1 MANISN
7 SNTLNKFDVIG
18 FAKKII
24 GEIDSVRSY
33 SNDTDSE
40 TQSGF
45 KRPEESRVNAFMRLI
60 GFPMFVVIEK
70 DGDKS
75 SGELAGNRIL
85 NPGWCGGKFSGYKIK
100 NMDNISS
107 LGLSLASEL
116 SLRETLLL
124 TTENNIGSDQ
134 MNKDMKDALD
144 NPISLVPSMTKPAQ
158 VKSQVYS
165 RRVYKKLFPLISSY
179 RVVMPKMN
187 ETARPFVTAENRM
200 LDFNT
205 ELKQP
210 FLETII
216 RIRIISMENA
226 GSTKENTKKDD
237 FLNSIKSNVTPDE
250 FADIK
255 KKYSQIL
262 TSADVIDIFILNK
275 LFTSLTQLANKWV
288 QLKRSQ
294 EYLKKLNVYKI
305 SIKTTSSK
313 ISPFGKRM
321 DVTADAELMEQSE
334 TGIRLKE
341 LKSKLSQEEALLSLL
356 PTTDVSDSSNSKI
369 ASTKNTTSGTLVGP
383 FADLIN
389 TDASQLRK
397 EIKSLEE
404 GIKQNVQQMEALR
417 LELDM
422 MTGEFSG
429 ISIPDVVSVIIALFM
444 IDKQYLMALLDDDVK
459 DNMRKDDTLAPAVD
473 KYDIGG
479 DSIEAA
485 AKAVGELQK
494 AVEFVFDVLNKI
506 IDSNYDRT
514 KRNKEVIKDPN
525 IQIDGDVSF
534 GPESE
539 KQVNG

>member
-60 GFPMFVVIEK
+60 GLPMFVSIEK

-85 NPGWCGGKFSGYKIK
+85 NSGWHGGKFSGYKIK
-100 NMDNISS
+100 NMDSISS
-107 LGLSLASEL
+107 LGLNLSSEL

-124 TTENNIGSDQ
+124 TVENNVGSEQ

-179 RVVMPKMN
+179 RVIMPRMN
-187 ETARPFVTAENRM
+187 EMARPFVSAENRM

-226 GSTKENTKKDD
+226 GNTKENVKKDD
-237 FLNSIKSNVTPDE
+237 FLNSIKSNVTSDE

-262 TSADVIDIFILNK
+262 TSGDVIDIFILNK

-305 SIKTTSSK
+305 SIKTTFFK
-313 ISPFGKRM
+313 VSPFGKRM

-334 TGIRLKE
+334 TGLRLKE

-356 PTTDVSDSSNSKI
+356 PTTDVSDSSNPKI
-369 ASTKNTTSGTLVGP
+369 TLTKNTTSGTLVGP

-404 GIKQNVQQMEALR
+404 GIKQNVQQMESLR

-459 DNMRKDDTLAPAVD
+459 DNMKKDDTLSFAVD
-473 KYDIGG
+473 KYDVGG

-514 KRNKEVIKDPN
+514 KRNREVIKDPN
-525 IQIDGDVSF
+525 VQIGGDVSF

-539 KQVNG
+539 DQVNK

>member
-60 GFPMFVVIEK
+60 GLPMFVSIEK

-85 NPGWCGGKFSGYKIK
+85 NPGWYGGKFSGYKIK
-100 NMDNISS
+100 NMDSISS
-107 LGLSLASEL
+107 LGLSLSSEL

-124 TTENNIGSDQ
+124 TAENNIGSEQ

-179 RVVMPKMN
+179 RVVMPRMN
-187 ETARPFVTAENRM
+187 ETARPFVSAENRM

-226 GSTKENTKKDD
+226 GSTKENVKKDD

-262 TSADVIDIFILNK
+262 TSADVVDIFILNK

-313 ISPFGKRM
+313 VSPFGKRM

-334 TGIRLKE
+334 TGLRLKE

-356 PTTDVSDSSNSKI
+356 PTTDVSDSSNPKI
-369 ASTKNTTSGTLVGP
+369 TSTKNTTPGTLVGP

-404 GIKQNVQQMEALR
+404 GIKQNVQQMESLR

-459 DNMRKDDTLAPAVD
+459 DNMKKDDTLSLAVD

-525 IQIDGDVSF
+525 VQIDGDVSF

-539 KQVNG
+539 DQVNK